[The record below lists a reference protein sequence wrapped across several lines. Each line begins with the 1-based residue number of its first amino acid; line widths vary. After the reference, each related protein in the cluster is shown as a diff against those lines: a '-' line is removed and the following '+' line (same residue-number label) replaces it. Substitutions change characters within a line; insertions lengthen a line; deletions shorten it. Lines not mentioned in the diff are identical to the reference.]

1 MKVAICDDQPLS
13 VARFTENLK
22 QYMEKRVEDCDVDLY
37 SNPIDMINA
46 IYENG
51 DAYDIFFI
59 DIEMP
64 LSGEKVVDQ
73 VRRLCKNSIFVFLS
87 ANPGYGNMA
96 LREGLDAY
104 VYKSMTEEELE
115 VEMDYIM
122 KLYKKDH
129 LRYVFKTKE
138 GEISVKVADIE
149 CIEAIKR
156 KIVIH
161 LVDGVSLEP
170 RGYTLLLISELPE
183 FTNFFRISRSF
194 LVNSDNVEKV
204 KNSKL
209 ILKSGKVMRIS
220 ADQYQRFLSH
230 LHRQ

>member
-13 VARFTENLK
+13 VFRFTENLK
-22 QYMEKRVEDCDVDLY
+22 QYMEKRVGDCDVDLY

-115 VEMDYIM
+115 VEMDFIM
-122 KLYKKDH
+122 NLYKKSH
-129 LRYVFKTKE
+129 LKYTFKTKS
-138 GEISVKVADIE
+138 GDVSIILADIE
-149 CIEAIKR
+149 SIESIKR
-156 KIVIH
+156 KVFVH
-161 LVDGVSLEP
+161 LSDGTRFEI
-170 RGYTLLLISELPE
+170 RGYTLSLLSEISE
-183 FTNFFRISRSF
+183 FANFFRISRSF
-194 LVNSDNVEKV
+194 LINPDSVEKTE
-204 KNSKL
+204 NSK
-209 ILKSGKVMRIS
+209 IIFKSGKVMRIS